1 MVVAATA
8 SAISS
13 KFGQFSK
20 IGGIIGTS
28 VSAGFLILLGIMNMY
43 ILHKLVQLMRA
54 LIASA
59 SGTEQSFQIKGAG
72 CLFYLF
78 KKMFK
83 LIDRSGGICMLV
95 DKNCG

>member
-13 KFGQFSK
+13 KFGTFSK
-20 IGGIIGTS
+20 IGSIVGTS
-28 VSAGFLILLGIMNMY
+28 VSAGFLILLGIMNIY
-43 ILHKLVQLMRA
+43 ILHKLVQLMRK

-59 SGTEQSFQIKGAG
+59 PGAEQSFEIKGAG
-72 CLFYLF
+72 CMFYLF

-83 LIDRSGGICMLV
+83 LIDRSGGIFHAS
-95 DKNCG
+95 